1 MNDVPSYLHVMDGR
15 LRVKVPEMK
24 RSVQKALHVEEI
36 IGSLE
41 GVIHVTA
48 NPTTGN
54 VLVLFHSQQLTHTEI
69 LLTLRKADYLR
80 VPASASTFQF
90 TGHMVNTVSH
100 VIARS
105 VAEAVMER
113 AILALL

>member
-1 MNDVPSYLHVMDGR
+1 MNVPSYLHVLDGR

-24 RSVQKALHVEEI
+24 RSVQKAQHVEDI

-41 GVIHVTA
+41 GVIRVTA

-54 VLVLFHSQQLTHTEI
+54 VLVLFHADQLTHADI
-69 LLTLRKADYLR
+69 LITLKRFDYLR
-80 VPASASTFQF
+80 STAAESSFQF
-90 TGHMVNTVSH
+90 TEGMVDTVSQLL
-100 VIARS
+100 ARS
-105 VAEAVMER
+105 VTEALMER